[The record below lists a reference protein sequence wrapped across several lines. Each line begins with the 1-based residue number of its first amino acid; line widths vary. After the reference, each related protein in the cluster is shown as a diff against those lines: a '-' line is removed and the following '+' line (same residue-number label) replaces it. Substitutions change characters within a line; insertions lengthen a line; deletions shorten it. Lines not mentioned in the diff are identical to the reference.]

1 MAYAIGLDCGITS
14 VGWCVMEVDE
24 NEEPIKIKKLNSRIF
39 PAAENPKTGAS
50 LSKPRRDARG
60 IRRVNRRRRHRKERI
75 DFLLQSQGV
84 INKDELNDLYKGTL
98 EDIYELR
105 TVALDKLISRDQ
117 FVKVLRN
124 YAQRRGFKSNRK
136 HEKKGDDGKLL
147 LAVSAN
153 EKLMQ
158 EKGYRTVGEMF
169 FKDAKFAEKKRN
181 TTDSYMCT
189 VSRADIEKEVKLV
202 FDRQR
207 NFGNKYAT
215 QELEKQY
222 LEILLSQRSFAE
234 GPGEP
239 SPYSGV
245 QIENM
250 IGPCTFYPEEKRA
263 VKATYSFEY
272 FNLLQKV
279 NNIRI
284 FHRGEKRNLTDS
296 ERKLIIEKAHK
307 SQALD
312 YSIIRSMLNLDETEY
327 FATVNYNF
335 DKEIDEIEKK
345 AKFQYLSAYHEMRK
359 VLDKI
364 KKDFIKTLSIEK
376 RDKIAYI
383 FTVYRTDSSIKKAL
397 KEERFDEI
405 VIEAL
410 LNLKSFSKTSHLSL
424 RAIKQITPFLEKGMR
439 YDEACKNAGIDF
451 RAHNK
456 NEKSKFLPSN
466 SEELNNITNP
476 VVKRAFSQTTKVINA
491 IIREQGESPCYI
503 NVELAR
509 ELSKSLDDR
518 RDVEKKNEENKANNE
533 KIKDEI
539 IENFGML
546 SVSGQDIVK
555 LKLWKS
561 QDGISPYSQKP
572 IKYERLFEDGYA
584 EIDHIIPYSIS
595 FNDSYNN
602 KVLVLS
608 EENRQKTNR
617 LPMEYLS
624 GKEQENFVV
633 WVENN
638 IKNLTKKRNLL
649 KTKITEED
657 KKFFKER
664 NLNDTKYLSKV
675 LYNFINDNLEFNEVK
690 KDKKRRVNAVNG
702 AATAYIRKRWGIHK
716 IREEG
721 DLHHA
726 VDACVIACTTNA
738 FIQKISRYAKI
749 NETAEVKTENGKTIL
764 ISKNT
769 GEVINEDLD
778 AKFPQPYNKF
788 RDELVARTSEDPSY
802 FLKSLALPTYTKSE
816 IEEIKQCFVSR
827 KPNRKVTGPAHEDTI
842 FGEKNGVKL
851 LKTKLVNLKLDK
863 DGEIKNYYNPSSD
876 ILLYE
881 ALKKRLQD
889 FEGDGKEAFKESF
902 YKPKSDGTKGP
913 VVKSVKLI
921 NEISKSV
928 SVRDGI
934 GQAKNDTMVRIDIFY
949 VYNDGYYFVPIYVAD
964 TVKDKLPNKA
974 CVRSKPCSEWKE
986 MDDKDFLFSVYP
998 NDLIYVESNSKF
1010 KLKKITDKSVI
1021 KEKKS
1026 TLLYYIKSS
1035 INTASITVINHDK
1048 TYKLESLGIKKL
1060 SKIKKCQIDV
1070 LGNVHFVEK
1079 EKRQDFS
1086 NRKRK

>member
-1 MAYAIGLDCGITS
+1 MS
-14 VGWCVMEVDE
+14 
-24 NEEPIKIKKLNSRIF
+24 
-39 PAAENPKTGAS
+39 
-50 LSKPRRDARG
+50 
-60 IRRVNRRRRHRKERI
+60 
-75 DFLLQSQGV
+75 
-84 INKDELNDLYKGTL
+84 
-98 EDIYELR
+98 
-105 TVALDKLISRDQ
+105 
-117 FVKVLRN
+117 
-124 YAQRRGFKSNRK
+124 
-136 HEKKGDDGKLL
+136 
-147 LAVSAN
+147 AVSDN
-153 EKLMQ
+153 EKLML

-169 FKDAKFAEKKRN
+169 FKDTKFAEKKRN
-181 TTDSYMCT
+181 TTDSYICT

-202 FDRQR
+202 FDRQI
-207 NFGNKYAT
+207 NFGNKHAT
-215 QELEKQY
+215 QEFKKQY

-239 SPYSGV
+239 SPYSGP
-245 QIENM
+245 QFEKM

-307 SQALD
+307 TQDLD
-312 YSIIRSMLNLDETEY
+312 YSIIRSLLNLDETEY
-327 FATVNYNF
+327 FSTVNYNF

-345 AKFQYLSAYHEMRK
+345 AKFKYLSTYHEMRK
-359 VLDKI
+359 ALDKV

-383 FTVYRTDSSIKKAL
+383 FTVYRTDSSIRKAL
-397 KEERFDEI
+397 EEDGFDEI

-410 LNLKSFSKTSHLSL
+410 LHLKSFSKTSHLSL
-424 RAIKQITPFLEKGMR
+424 KAIKQITPFLEKGMR
-439 YDEACKNAGIDF
+439 YDEACKHAGIDF

-456 NEKSKFLPSN
+456 SAKSKFLPSN

-476 VVKRAFSQTTKVINA
+476 VVKRAFSQTTKVLNA

-503 NVELAR
+503 NIELAR
-509 ELSKSLDDR
+509 ELSKSPNDR
-518 RDVEKKNEENKANNE
+518 EKMEKENDENKSNNE
-533 KIKDEI
+533 KIKNEI
-539 IENFGML
+539 IDNFDMR
-546 SVSGQDIVK
+546 SVSGQNIVK

-561 QDGISPYSQKP
+561 QDGKSPYSQKS
-572 IKYERLFEDGYA
+572 IEYERLFEDGYA

-602 KVLVLS
+602 KVLVFS

-638 IKNLTKKRNLL
+638 IKNLPKKRNLL

-675 LYNFINDNLEFNEVK
+675 LYNFINDKLEFNEVK

-716 IREEG
+716 NREEG

-726 VDACVIACTTNA
+726 VDACVIACMTNA

-764 ISKNT
+764 ISRNT

-788 RDELVARTSEDPSY
+788 RDELMARTSEDPSY

-816 IEEIKQCFVSR
+816 IEEIKPCFVSR
-827 KPNRKVTGPAHEDTI
+827 KPNRKVTGPAHEATI

-851 LKTKLVNLKLDK
+851 LKTKLINLKLK

-876 ILLYE
+876 ILLYK
-881 ALKKRLQD
+881 ALKKRLKD
-889 FEGDGKEAFKESF
+889 FEGNGEKAFKEPF
-902 YKPKSDGTKGP
+902 YKPKSDGKKGP

-921 NEISKSV
+921 NKINKSV

-934 GQAKNDTMVRIDIFY
+934 GQAKKDTMVRIDIFY
-949 VYNDGYYFVPIYVAD
+949 VENDGYYFVPIYVAD

-974 CVRSKPCSEWKE
+974 CVKSKPYSEWKD
-986 MDDKDFLFSVYP
+986 MDDKDYLFSVYP
-998 NDLIYVESNSKF
+998 YDLIYVEREKII
-1010 KLKKITDKSVI
+1010 KLNKKEDKSI
-1021 KEKKS
+1021 NKEFKHVF
-1026 TLLYYIKSS
+1026 LYYLSS
-1035 INTASITVINHDK
+1035 DIRNGSIDVINHDNSYYLDGLGFK
-1048 TYKLESLGIKKL
+1048 TL

-1070 LGNVHFVEK
+1070 LGNIYFVEK
-1079 EKRQDFS
+1079 EKRLDFS
-1086 NRKRK
+1086 NRKIK